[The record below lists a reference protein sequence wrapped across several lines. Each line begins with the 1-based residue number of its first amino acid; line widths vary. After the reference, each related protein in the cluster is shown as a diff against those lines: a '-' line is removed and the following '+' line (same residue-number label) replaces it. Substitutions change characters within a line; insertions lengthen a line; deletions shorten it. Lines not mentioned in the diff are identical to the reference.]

1 MAQASV
7 ISFSKFRVLL
17 GDGASPEQF
26 AAPCGFNTRAL
37 NRSKNL
43 NEVTVPDCDDED
55 APAWVARDIVSLTWG
70 VTGDGVLAE
79 ESIEMWEDFFDST
92 SSRNVRIE
100 IELPT
105 QAMLVKEGRAHL
117 STFNTAGNRGEKVTV
132 SVELAGDGAL
142 VIVPIT

>member
-17 GDGASPEQF
+17 GDGASPETF
-26 AAPCGFNTRAL
+26 TAPCGFNSRAL
-37 NRSKNL
+37 NRLKNL
-43 NEVTVPDCDDED
+43 NEVVIPDCDDED
-55 APAWVARDIVSLTWG
+55 AAAWIGRDVASLSWG
-70 VTGDGVLAE
+70 VTGEGVLAE

-92 SSRNVRIE
+92 ASRNVRVE

-117 STFNTAGNRGEKVTV
+117 STFNVAANRGEKATV
-132 SVELAGDGAL
+132 NVELAGDGEL
-142 VIVPIT
+142 VAVSTT